1 MNDGIL
7 ARLRGLF
14 SRTDPEQ
21 KRRQRL
27 KAQGRIVEGLVIDII
42 QQGESSIEREIDPN
56 LPCIIVYRYTTSS
69 VTYESAEELS
79 PAQIERLRD
88 YRIGKY
94 VSVRYD
100 PRRPAD
106 SLLE

>member
-1 MNDGIL
+1 MSDGIL

-14 SRTDPEQ
+14 SHTDPEQ

-27 KAQGRIVEGLVIDII
+27 MAQGRIVEGLVIDII
-42 QQGESSIEREIDPN
+42 QQGESVIDREIDPN
-56 LPCIIVYRYTTSS
+56 LPCTVVYRYTTSS
-69 VTYESAEELS
+69 VTYESAEALS
-79 PAQIERLRD
+79 SAQNERLRD
-88 YRIGKY
+88 YRIGKH